1 MHVKNDLMYGISEE
15 KENDVESERENYFN
29 FNMRREIYV
38 NSFERWKRI
47 ISRNWGKN
55 KIVYIESKKLKKKK
69 IINVGLFELKKPEN
83 MKTRIHVFFFNPCY
97 PVAY

>member
-47 ISRNWGKN
+47 ISRN
-55 KIVYIESKKLKKKK
+55 
-69 IINVGLFELKKPEN
+69 
-83 MKTRIHVFFFNPCY
+83 
-97 PVAY
+97 